1 MSENEG
7 KELKLWIYNVIQQD
21 SRMVQVTLNKN
32 WGDKN
37 SLLGATIRYE
47 SFIDAHNHILK
58 VNDVYLDSPAHEAGM
73 QPF

>member
-1 MSENEG
+1 
-7 KELKLWIYNVIQQD
+7 
-21 SRMVQVTLNKN
+21 MVQVTLNKN